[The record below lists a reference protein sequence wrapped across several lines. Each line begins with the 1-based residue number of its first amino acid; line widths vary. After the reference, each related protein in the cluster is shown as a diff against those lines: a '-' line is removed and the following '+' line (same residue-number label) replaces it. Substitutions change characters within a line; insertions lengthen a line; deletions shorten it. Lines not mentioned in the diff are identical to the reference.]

1 MQLMERMI
9 LRCSLRV
16 RELSARLRKEAGKV
30 LGSFDCPP
38 VCFAMLSG
46 NVLGQYCPQQNVICL
61 SEALLDQSW
70 DIVFHVMLHECAH
83 FLNYRLNG
91 SLAHDASFRKL
102 CIKTGAGEDW
112 GHSRVNLAKQQRI
125 IDKVRKLKALSSSPF
140 AAESEAALKKVRQ
153 LVASYSLEAE
163 DDEESVYMCDLA
175 SSRSRISFKAA
186 VLAGIVSDQTGIFVL
201 KTHDQGSAVLRA
213 FGTRDELEVAGYLY
227 DVLENALEREL
238 KKERKSRPEL
248 RGASGTNNFYAGV
261 RQALRERLEKE
272 RNDEQSPA
280 KALMI
285 ISRDNEDRTRRI
297 VYPDARITR
306 RKARHIYNETAWKE
320 GLSCGKRLQLR
331 AAVKKENTLSLSLPS
346 GKL

>member
-1 MQLMERMI
+1 MGRLIISVVSSVCLLAFALQDADAQYRTDSGYSGLYDSETAAAMR
-9 LRCSLRV
+9 RHV
-16 RELSARLRKEAGKV
+16 RE
-30 LGSFDCPP
+30 
-38 VCFAMLSG
+38 
-46 NVLGQYCPQQNVICL
+46 
-61 SEALLDQSW
+61 
-70 DIVFHVMLHECAH
+70 
-83 FLNYRLNG
+83 
-91 SLAHDASFRKL
+91 
-102 CIKTGAGEDW
+102 
-112 GHSRVNLAKQQRI
+112 
-125 IDKVRKLKALSSSPF
+125 
-140 AAESEAALKKVRQ
+140 
-153 LVASYSLEAE
+153 VAS
-163 DDEESVYMCDLA
+163 
-175 SSRSRISFKAA
+175 AA
-186 VLAGIVSDQTGIFVL
+186 NEGRRAGSEGE
-201 KTHDQGSAVLRA
+201 KNAA
-213 FGTRDELEVAGYLY
+213 AYLY

-272 RNDEQSPA
+272 RDDEQSPA